1 MKRIVMACVLVSLLA
16 GCATVRKVE
25 TGVNTVGERLSFN
38 LDGPWN
44 HVDFPGIKPGQVW
57 TMEGIFVDELVIYS
71 GIKNG
76 EKMHAPNPAGGK
88 TKDIVFTN
96 QMNREELAAMFEGV
110 LAKDGSAVNRKRIS
124 PSAFGGSPGV
134 MFEFERTRK
143 DDGLKQLGFGY
154 AAIDGGEL
162 FALVYVAPEITFFQ
176 QHKDRVERV
185 AKTAQI
191 RSEGTVSDSQKLVF
205 VPVNISSTRVAKGS
219 QKPNNVP
226 TQSIKAGAGPAGPA
240 SSGANATIKPDAQ
253 SQSGKVARKSVEQR
267 LEELKKLYEKGLISK
282 ENFISQQKRMLDFL
296 D

>member
-1 MKRIVMACVLVSLLA
+1 MKRIVLACVLVSLLA

-25 TGVNTVGERLSFN
+25 TGINSVGERLSFN

-57 TMEGIFVDELVIYS
+57 TMEGIFVDELIIYS

-124 PSAFGGSPGV
+124 PSAFGGIPGV

-185 AKTAQI
+185 ARTAQI
-191 RSEGTVSDSQKLVF
+191 RSQGIVSDSQKLEF
-205 VPVNISSTRVAKGS
+205 VPVNISSTRVAKS
-219 QKPNNVP
+219 PQQPSNKPA
-226 TQSIKAGAGPAGPA
+226 QSIKTESSPA
-240 SSGANATIKPDAQ
+240 STSAVTATKRDSPNQ
-253 SQSGKVARKSVEQR
+253 PGKVTRKSVEQR
-267 LEELKKLYEKGLISK
+267 LEELKKLYEKGLITK